1 MEIVPESHQDLLS
14 DEKKAIAF
22 LATIMDDGSPQV
34 TPVWFDTTKDQI
46 RINTARGR
54 VKDRNMTAR
63 PIIAL
68 SIIDPDDMYRYLQLR
83 GEVIQATEDGA
94 REHIDK
100 LAKKYLGTEAYQ
112 NYRGETRVIYLF
124 RPQFVDAH

>member
-34 TPVWFDTTKDQI
+34 TPVWFDTAEDQI

-63 PIIAL
+63 PMIAL

-83 GEVIQATEDGA
+83 GEVIQAAEDGA

-100 LAKKYLGTEAYQ
+100 LSKKYLGTEAYQ
-112 NYRGETRVIYLF
+112 SYQGETRVIYFF
-124 RPQFVDAH
+124 RPQYVDAH

>member
-14 DEKKAIAF
+14 DEKKAFAF

-34 TPVWFDTTKDQI
+34 TPVWFDTTEDQI

-54 VKDRNMTAR
+54 VKDRNMTDR
-63 PIIAL
+63 PNIAL

-83 GEVIQATEDGA
+83 GEVIQAIEDGA

-112 NYRGETRVIYLF
+112 NYGGETRVIYLF
-124 RPQFVDAH
+124 RPHFVDAH